1 MADLDPKCLGQH
13 LSDVQSAGCVKRS
26 SSSVQ
31 RRAVMPSA
39 CPELTGQ
46 DSQTITAPLVTRALC
61 GGSLSSLIP
70 ALPRQIAGGYGLPF
84 LLRKFYCTTG
94 HWQLINRR
102 QELSSFAQVGSGLLC
117 CLVKELR
124 LSTPQYYWRSHC
136 CLTCCYT

>member
-1 MADLDPKCLGQH
+1 M
-13 LSDVQSAGCVKRS
+13 
-26 SSSVQ
+26 Q

-94 HWQLINRR
+94 HGQLINRR
-102 QELSSFAQVGSGLLC
+102 QEYLPFPRLGLGCFAV
-117 CLVKELR
+117 
-124 LSTPQYYWRSHC
+124 W
-136 CLTCCYT
+136 